1 MYGSEQN
8 KIIHHSSLL
17 NYIIMQFR
25 YISNNR
31 PYFSKSEFNK
41 QYWTSYKFTN
51 TTTKLKGK

>member
-17 NYIIMQFR
+17 NHIIMQFR

-41 QYWTSYKFTN
+41 QH
-51 TTTKLKGK
+51 